1 MNPKS
6 NYREFAVLALVP
18 GIVGALIL
26 ASWALAHWQ
35 VGPLF
40 VNAGLALLA
49 TLFGGWQ
56 RFLSGFQ
63 DIYRRKI
70 TVNVFVTV
78 ALTATLAV
86 GEFRPAAIIIFIMA
100 VVGALESYTLDKNRQ
115 SIRNLL
121 DLAPQTATVR
131 RGAEE
136 VTISIGE
143 VQVGTVI
150 IVKPGERV
158 PVDGVVVAGASSVNQ
173 APITGESM
181 PVEKF
186 KGSELFSGTLNLTGR
201 VEARATKVGS
211 DTTLARIVHLVEAAQ
226 GTKAPIQNL
235 ADRFTVWFL
244 PVVLL
249 LAIIVFIATGNTKT
263 AISIL
268 LVACPCAF
276 AIATPTAV
284 TAGISNMARR
294 AVLVKGGIFFE
305 LAGKIDAL
313 LVDKTGTFTL
323 GRPKVLDVVAFDG
336 LPIQEILQMAAVAE
350 KHSEHP
356 LAKAVLG
363 CAKERGLEVPDPD
376 DFKVEI
382 GRGVVARWQGQDLA
396 VGQVGFL
403 EDKGV
408 TLSAEIHKSISTQT
422 EQGRTAI
429 LVARGPQAVGL
440 IAMADEIRPETRQAI
455 ASLHQVMGNRNITML
470 TGDNPRVASAVARQ
484 IGVDH
489 FEAGLLPEQK
499 QEFVKKLQAAGHTVG
514 MIGDGIN
521 DAPALALADVGIAMG
536 AAGTDVAIETADVTL
551 MNDDL
556 SRVADFMWMSRTVLR
571 RIKLNIFFSIIY
583 NAVGLVLGSLG
594 MLTPVLAVIFQ
605 EAGCV
610 TVVLSSTLLLWAKPR
625 PANRYRASDS
635 GETGRSGEV
644 AAVFPT
650 PKPELT
656 RN

>member
-1 MNPKS
+1 MSEQNQEK
-6 NYREFAVLALVP
+6 YREFVVLAIVP
-18 GIVGALIL
+18 GIVGALIV
-26 ASWALAHWQ
+26 ASWALAHWEI
-35 VGPLF
+35 GPLF
-40 VNAGLALLA
+40 VNAGLALVA

-56 RFLSGFQ
+56 RFLGGFQ
-63 DIYRRKI
+63 DIWRRKI

-78 ALTATLAV
+78 ALIATLAV

-100 VVGALESYTLDKNRQ
+100 VVGALESYTLDKNRR
-115 SIRNLL
+115 SIRSLL

-131 RGAEE
+131 TGSGE
-136 VTISIGE
+136 VTVPVGE
-143 VQVGTVI
+143 VQVGTVV
-150 IVKPGERV
+150 IVNPGERV

-201 VEARATKVGS
+201 VEARATKVGA
-211 DTTLARIVHLVEAAQ
+211 DTTLARIVHLVEEAQ
-226 GTKAPIQNL
+226 GVKAPIQNL

-244 PVVLL
+244 PVVLV
-249 LAIIVFIATGNTKT
+249 LAVTVFIVTGNIKT
-263 AISIL
+263 AISLL

-323 GRPKVLDVVAFDG
+323 GRPTVLEVVAFDG
-336 LPIQEILQMAAVAE
+336 LANRAVLEMAAVAE

-356 LAKAVLG
+356 LAKGVLRH
-363 CAKERGLEVPDPD
+363 AKENGLEVPDPD
-376 DFKVEI
+376 EFKVEI
-382 GRGVVARWQGQDLA
+382 GQGVVARWKGQDIA
-396 VGQVGFL
+396 VGKADFL
-403 EDKGV
+403 RGQGM
-408 TLSAEIHKSISTQT
+408 TLSAEIQKSVSTQA

-429 LVARGPQAVGL
+429 LVARGTQAVGL
-440 IAMADEIRPETRQAI
+440 IAIADEVRPETRQAI
-455 ASLHQVMGNRNITML
+455 ASLHRVMGNRNITML
-470 TGDNPRVASAVARQ
+470 TGDNPQVAGAVARE

-489 FEAGLLPEQK
+489 FQAGLLPEQK
-499 QEFVKKLQAAGHTVG
+499 QAFVKQLQEAGHTVG

-556 SRVADFMWMSRTVLR
+556 SRVVDFMLMSRTVLR

-583 NAVGLVLGSLG
+583 NVVGLALGSLG
-594 MLTPVLAVIFQ
+594 MLTPVVAVIFQ

-610 TVVLSSTLLLWAKPR
+610 SVVLSSTLLLWAKPR
-625 PANRYRASDS
+625 R
-635 GETGRSGEV
+635 
-644 AAVFPT
+644 
-650 PKPELT
+650 PEAE
-656 RN
+656 

>member
-1 MNPKS
+1 MEQPAK
-6 NYREFAVLALVP
+6 YREFAVLALVP
-18 GIVGALIL
+18 GIVGALIVV
-26 ASWALAHWQ
+26 SWALAHWQ

-40 VNAGLALLA
+40 LNAGLALVA
-49 TLFGGWQ
+49 TLFGGWL
-56 RFLSGFQ
+56 RFLGGFQ
-63 DIYRRKI
+63 DLWRRKI

-78 ALTATLAV
+78 ALVATLAV

-100 VVGALESYTLDKNRQ
+100 VVGALESYTLGKNRQ

-121 DLAPQTATVR
+121 DLTPQTATVR

-143 VQVGTVI
+143 VQVGTVVI
-150 IVKPGERV
+150 IKPGERV

-201 VEARATKVGS
+201 VEARATKVGA
-211 DTTLARIVHLVEAAQ
+211 DTTLARIVHLVEEAQ
-226 GTKAPIQNL
+226 GIKAPIQNL

-244 PVVLL
+244 PVVLV
-249 LAIIVFIATGNTKT
+249 LAAIVFMTTGNVKT

-313 LVDKTGTFTL
+313 VVDKTGTFTL
-323 GRPKVLDVVAFDG
+323 GQPKVLDVVAFDG
-336 LPIQEILQMAAVAE
+336 LPTQEILQMAAVAE

-363 CAKERGLEVPDPD
+363 CAKERGLAVPDPD

-382 GRGVVARWQGQDLA
+382 GRGVVARWQGQNLA
-396 VGQVGFL
+396 VGQAGFL
-403 EDKGV
+403 AAQGV
-408 TLSAEIHKSISTQT
+408 TFSAEIHERIAAQT

-429 LVARGPQAVGL
+429 LVARGAQAVGL
-440 IAMADEIRPETRQAI
+440 IALADEIRPETRQAI
-455 ASLHQVMGNRNITML
+455 ASLHHVMGNRNITML
-470 TGDNPRVASAVARQ
+470 TGDNPQVAGAVARE

-489 FEAGLLPEQK
+489 FQAGLLPEQK
-499 QEFVKKLQAAGHTVG
+499 QEFVKKLQSAGHTVG

-556 SRVADFMWMSRTVLR
+556 SRVAEFMWMSRTVLR

-594 MLTPVLAVIFQ
+594 MLTPVVAVIFQ

-610 TVVLSSTLLLWAKPR
+610 TVVLSSTLLLWAKPQR
-625 PANRYRASDS
+625 HGLGDA
-635 GETGRSGEV
+635 
-644 AAVFPT
+644 
-650 PKPELT
+650 PKMRCQT
-656 RN
+656 